1 MKLMKFAVV
10 LAAAVALI
18 VAVGCSKKAAQTES
32 AAVVED
38 DARTGAE
45 WFEEGND
52 EEAGAYFEGVLQEDS
67 TDVDALVYMSRIA
80 LREDDSDGAIQ
91 WIEKALA
98 LAPDSSNVHY
108 WAATAYV
115 VKVQRENAFQLVG
128 KVKTHIDTAVELD
141 PSNVEARMF
150 LAGFLLN
157 APPMVGG
164 SPEKAREQADII
176 VELDP
181 FRGHMFWAE
190 THKKNKNWDEAAA
203 EYKAAAAIDPQSAAP
218 WYSLGMMYQGA
229 ENYDGAFTAFEKALE
244 VDPEATNSLYQI
256 GRTGVISG
264 GLNMDR
270 SIAALKEY
278 LGTPPPAGQPTPA
291 NAHWRLG
298 MLYELKGGLD
308 MARAEFEAALALD
321 PDDKQAR
328 KALENLGTMGE
339 GE

>member
-1 MKLMKFAVV
+1 MKLMKFAVA
-10 LAAAVALI
+10 LAAAVALMV
-18 VAVGCSKKAAQTES
+18 VAGISKTAAQTES
-32 AAVVED
+32 AAGGEG

-45 WFEEGND
+45 WFEEGNN
-52 EEAGAYFEGVLQEDS
+52 EEASAYFEGVLQEDS
-67 TDVDALVYMSRIA
+67 TDVDALVYMTRIA
-80 LREDDSDGAIQ
+80 LREDDSDAAIE
-91 WIEKALA
+91 WIEKALV

-141 PSNVEARMF
+141 PSNVEARLF

-164 SPEKAREQADII
+164 SPERAREQADII
-176 VELDP
+176 VEQDP
-181 FRGHMFWAE
+181 FRGHMFRAE
-190 THKKNKNWDEAAA
+190 IYKKDRNWGEAAA
-203 EYKAAAAIDPQSAAP
+203 EYKAAAAADPESAAP

-229 ENYDGAFTAFEKALE
+229 EDYHGAFTAFEKALK

-264 GLNMDR
+264 GIDLDR
-270 SIAALKEY
+270 SIAALKKY
-278 LGTPPPAGQPTPA
+278 LGTTPADGQATLA

-298 MLYELKGGLD
+298 MLYEMKGRFD

-321 PDDKQAR
+321 PDDKSAR
-328 KALENLGTMGE
+328 KSLENLGGLGE

>member
-1 MKLMKFAVV
+1 MKLTKFAVA
-10 LAAAVALI
+10 LAAAVALM
-18 VAVGCSKKAAQTES
+18 VVVGCSKKAAQTES

-38 DARTGAE
+38 DAKTGAE
-45 WFEEGND
+45 WFEEGNN

-80 LREDDSDGAIQ
+80 LRTDEYDAAIE

-115 VKVQRENAFQLVG
+115 VKVQRENAFQLVS

-164 SPEKAREQADII
+164 SPEKASEQADII

-181 FRGHMFWAE
+181 FRGHIFWAE
-190 THKKNKNWDEAAA
+190 IHKKDKSWDEAAA
-203 EYKAAAAIDPQSAAP
+203 DYQAAAAADPESAIP

-256 GRTGVISG
+256 GRTSVISG

-278 LGTPPPAGQPTPA
+278 LGTSPPAGQPTLA

-298 MLYELKGGLD
+298 MLYELKGDLD
-308 MARAEFEAALALD
+308 MARAEFQAALALNPED
-321 PDDKQAR
+321 ENAR
-328 KALENLGTMGE
+328 KSLENLGTMGE